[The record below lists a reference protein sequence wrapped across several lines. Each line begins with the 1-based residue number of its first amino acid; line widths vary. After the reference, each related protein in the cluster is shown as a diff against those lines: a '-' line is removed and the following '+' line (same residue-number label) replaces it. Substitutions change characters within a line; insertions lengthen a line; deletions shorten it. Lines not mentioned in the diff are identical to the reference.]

1 MTRRTVG
8 PRSLWLAAST
18 VAFGCASPDEAA
30 GPCEPRVEP
39 TTAEHAGLLEALG
52 DFQTATVRIPWSL
65 NDHPSVI
72 GDTAALTRNAPGEA
86 EVLRFDDP
94 SCGSDLL
101 ALPLPSAT
109 LEAPWLGTAQA
120 EDLRIVTGLDMPGS
134 QWLRGRLIVGVVSE
148 PLGQAIDAETG
159 GAPPTAVYLDLD
171 GLTAGLGVEYSD
183 GDTLVDAS
191 LATCDGLEGC
201 TPSVEAVP

>member
-1 MTRRTVG
+1 MTNLIKFLG
-8 PRSLWLAAST
+8 PAMSMLAWGCTAPNAGDSLCEARS
-18 VAFGCASPDEAA
+18 
-30 GPCEPRVEP
+30 EP
-39 TTAEHAGLLEALG
+39 TSAEHAGLLEALG

-72 GDTAALTRNAPGEA
+72 GDSATLTRNTPGEA

-134 QWLRGRLIVGVVSE
+134 RWLRGRLIVGAVSE
-148 PLGQAIDAETG
+148 PLGQAVDAETG

-171 GLTAGLGVEYSD
+171 GLTAGLGVEYTD

-201 TPSVEAVP
+201 TPSVESVP